1 MKHFVPIYLSTALIS
16 TAAVYWIAPRFA
28 SEEEPEA
35 VQEPAAPA
43 ASSDRTE
50 TPPPVKSESRSSAS
64 DTLLESPAYLG
75 VYVAKK
81 NDPSTWGIVMKE
93 TPYYTE
99 NGTSQGKVK
108 GGELFHFKKIVSSS
122 KGDMAACLF
131 VNRKENAETVYLIKK
146 GDALL
151 FTGEYKKL
159 HPKQLDALQRYYL
172 LRGQVAAKRDAILVN
187 AAEKNPHFREYQRL
201 YKEYTALVEE
211 AKKLEQVQNQSTG
224 MAREK
229 AMDQLRALRL
239 KEAPISKQYAE
250 IRQKYNEWKSANVDV
265 DKLVNRNIDIVRWR
279 SEMDTLRS
287 TIPGLAL

>member
-35 VQEPAAPA
+35 VQEPAAP
-43 ASSDRTE
+43 SSDRTE
-50 TPPPVKSESRSSAS
+50 TPSSAKTERGNSSAS
-64 DTLLESPAYLG
+64 DTFFEPPAYLG
-75 VYVAKK
+75 ICVAKK
-81 NDPSTWGIVMKE
+81 NEASTWGIVMKE
-93 TPYYTE
+93 TPYYAE
-99 NGTSQGKVK
+99 NGTSQGKMK

-122 KGDMAACLF
+122 KGDMAVCQF
-131 VNRKENAETVYLIKK
+131 VNRKENAETLYLIKK

-172 LRGQVAAKRDAILVN
+172 LRGQVAAKRDLILVN

-211 AKKLEQVQNQSTG
+211 AKKLEQIQNQSTG
-224 MAREK
+224 LAREK
-229 AMDQLRALRL
+229 AMDQLRALRV

-250 IRQKYNEWKSANVDV
+250 IRQKYNEWKTANVDV

-279 SEMDTLRS
+279 SEMDALRD
-287 TIPGLAL
+287 TIPGLTL